1 MHTLDPES
9 HCGNVGMIMQHT
21 LTGAGTSIAAG
32 IVCAFPEEIRPLIYS
47 DYPDRVV
54 TVTEAL
60 RIAH

>member
-1 MHTLDPES
+1 
-9 HCGNVGMIMQHT
+9 MIMQHT